1 MHARLLLCL
10 ALLFSVLRATAQD
23 DSPYARFGYEGK
35 VLRTPQERQQRMM
48 LLVPNTDTA
57 SAIAKVGLDPAN
69 QRYYLFDKQNQVL
82 KTDTLTSTEVARF
95 MSVDPL
101 APKYPWYTPYQFAG
115 NTPIWAT
122 DLDGLEPYYGSQATS
137 GYDLFDNNRDGK
149 VSKGERQGGNQAL
162 AFYGL
167 AALDAYVFRGWLT
180 KSYLAYTLGNA
191 IDDGEKSL
199 GARRAGN
206 DQAAAAYSNQSKEA
220 YTQFAIGVGMIGVG
234 NLGLAAAKRV
244 VLWRSAVLGEAGSN
258 LAAIIRQNGLPPS
271 SGAFLD
277 GTRLSESAMRGLSDE
292 FGVEFAQVY
301 TAGTG
306 KNGGGG
312 YYTLYSGTPNSV
324 SIPTGSNTF
333 LINHTHPGGTA
344 APSTFDIDYL
354 TGQKTL
360 YGSPQNSSVILPKGK
375 PAVRFDKTT
384 PTSN

>member
-1 MHARLLLCL
+1 MQARLLLCL
-10 ALLFSVLRATAQD
+10 ALLFSVFRATAQD

-82 KTDTLTSTEVARF
+82 QTDTLTSTEVARF

-122 DLDGLEPYYGSQATS
+122 DLDGLEPYYGGQAYS

-180 KSYLAYTLGNA
+180 RSYLAYTLGNA
-191 IDDGEKSL
+191 VDDGEKSL
-199 GARRAGN
+199 SARRAGN
-206 DQAAAAYSNQSKEA
+206 TQAAAAYSNQSKEA
-220 YTQFAIGVGMIGVG
+220 YLQFGIGVGMAGAARLGVAALRMVPYQGFTAVESGVIREVKSILNSSELTTLRNAASRGEQASVTINGRSFSYEPDMPVGKGYYAMTDYTG
-234 NLGLAAAKRV
+234 NGFHLGGDAFANQQELTKTLLWEIYRLESTASKVGKTAAT
-244 VLWRSAVLGEAGSN
+244 
-258 LAAIIRQNGLPPS
+258 AAQES
-271 SGAFLD
+271 KSVQTF
-277 GTRLSESAMRGLSDE
+277 TESA
-292 FGVEFAQVY
+292 Y
-301 TAGTG
+301 
-306 KNGGGG
+306 
-312 YYTLYSGTPNSV
+312 
-324 SIPTGSNTF
+324 
-333 LINHTHPGGTA
+333 
-344 APSTFDIDYL
+344 
-354 TGQKTL
+354 
-360 YGSPQNSSVILPKGK
+360 KGHFK
-375 PAVRFDKTT
+375 
-384 PTSN
+384 